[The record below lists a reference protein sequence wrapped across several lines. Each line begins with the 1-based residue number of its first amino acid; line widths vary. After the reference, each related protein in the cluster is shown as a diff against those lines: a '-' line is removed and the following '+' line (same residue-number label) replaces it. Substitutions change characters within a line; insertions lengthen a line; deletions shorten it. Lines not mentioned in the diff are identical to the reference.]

1 MKKIKVYRDD
11 TLLWEKVMVASSFF
25 SRLVGLLNRSSLESS
40 EGMFFKQ
47 APAIHTI
54 GMRFPIDVLFLDASR
69 RVAKVLQ
76 QVKPNRILPYIKSQ
90 YTIELTAG
98 QSEEKKI
105 QPGETLRWEE
115 GQVLLEYALIISVFV
130 ITIVILFPSFASN
143 VSDYMHDLIDFVL
156 DL

>member
-1 MKKIKVYRDD
+1 MKQIRVYRDD
-11 TLLWEKVMVASSFF
+11 TLLWHRVLVANSFF
-25 SRLVGLLNRSSLESS
+25 SRLMGLLNRASLEPS
-40 EGMFFKQ
+40 EGMFFNK

-54 GMRFPIDVLFLDASR
+54 GMRFPIDILFLDASR

-76 QVKPNRILPYIKSQ
+76 QVKPNRILPYIKSK
-90 YTIELTAG
+90 YTIELAAG

-115 GQVLLEYALIISVFV
+115 GQVLLEFALIISVFV
-130 ITIVILFPSFASN
+130 IALAILLPLFAGT
-143 VSDYMHDLIDFVL
+143 VSDYIQSLMDFVI

>member
-1 MKKIKVYRDD
+1 MKQIRIFRDD
-11 TLLWEKVMVASSFF
+11 TLLWQKVLVANSFF
-25 SRLVGLLNRSSLESS
+25 SRLVGLLNRSSLEPS
-40 EGMFFKQ
+40 EGMFFYK

-54 GMRFPIDVLFLDASR
+54 GMRFPIDILFLDASR
-69 RVAKVLQ
+69 CVAKVLQ

-105 QPGETLRWEE
+105 RTGEMLHWEE

-130 ITIVILFPSFASN
+130 IAMVILFPSFAGA